1 MRAVTRCRAHLST
14 RTDVRGRGYGE
25 HGIVPWFPVML
36 CLLPVL
42 VPAVRLAGVREWRD
56 AVVVAA
62 SAAFLLAL
70 LVERLTTRP
79 A

>member
-1 MRAVTRCRAHLST
+1 MLDRQMLDRQMST
-14 RTDVRGRGYGE
+14 RTDVHGARYAE

-42 VPAVRLAGVREWRD
+42 VPATRVAGVRSWRD

-70 LVERLTTRP
+70 LVERVTTR
-79 A
+79 AA